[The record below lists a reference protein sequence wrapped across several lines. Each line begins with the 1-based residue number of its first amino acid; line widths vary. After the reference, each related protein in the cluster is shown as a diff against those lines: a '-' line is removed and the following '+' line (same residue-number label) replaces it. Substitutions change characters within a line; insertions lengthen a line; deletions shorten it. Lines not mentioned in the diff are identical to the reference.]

1 MNLEPLLQ
9 FIFVVA
15 IALLII
21 SGIAYKRPVFKKPWQ
36 ERVAVYVLGKPGSRD
51 DIDVTKY
58 VFRAI
63 DITMTGIAGAFIILI
78 AATGFLLPPEVAG
91 IVWLGTAFLL
101 VMLRV
106 PTRNPKG
113 LSAISQIGLMI
124 TIVAVGSVTLSAVFA
139 GIPAVYL
146 IGLNLTMF
154 PALLGLALGFRIGG
168 EIAIFVATEVMKA
181 FKEPKTKTF
190 PLPVKVVSNVQQSD
204 LP

>member
-1 MNLEPLLQ
+1 MINEFLSFILFVAFGLL
-9 FIFVVA
+9 VV
-15 IALLII
+15 
-21 SGIAYKRPVFKKPWQ
+21 SGIAYKRPVFKKSWQ
-36 ERVAVYVLGKPGSRD
+36 ERIAVYVLGKPGSHD

-63 DITMTGIAGAFIILI
+63 DIALTGIAGAFIILI

-113 LSAISQIGLMI
+113 LSALSQIGLML
-124 TIVAVGSVTLSAVFA
+124 TIVAVGSLTLSAVFA
-139 GIPAVYL
+139 GMPASHL

-154 PALLGLALGFRIGG
+154 PALLGLALAFRIGG
-168 EIAIFVATEVMKA
+168 EIAVFVATEILKA
-181 FKEPKTKTF
+181 FKQPKTKTF
-190 PLPVKVVSNVQQSD
+190 PVPVKVVSHVQQSD
-204 LP
+204 VP